1 MTIDDKIRDE
11 KLQCGFHREAAKIS
25 ALSCR
30 KIDIYEYFTDEKIL
44 PYEQNWMIEQAK
56 FAYSPLGKVFEK
68 QTETIKD
75 QVEKQ
80 VEALEV
86 LKTEENK
93 EDRKSIEGLFP
104 KDMRFNEIKKELN
117 DIKIIGRKN

>member
-1 MTIDDKIRDE
+1 
-11 KLQCGFHREAAKIS
+11 
-25 ALSCR
+25 
-30 KIDIYEYFTDEKIL
+30 
-44 PYEQNWMIEQAK
+44 MIEQAK

-86 LKTEENK
+86 LKTEETK

>member
-1 MTIDDKIRDE
+1 
-11 KLQCGFHREAAKIS
+11 
-25 ALSCR
+25 
-30 KIDIYEYFTDEKIL
+30 
-44 PYEQNWMIEQAK
+44 MIEQAK
-56 FAYSPLGKVFEK
+56 FAYSPSGKVFEK

-104 KDMRFNEIKKELN
+104 KDIRFNEIKKELN

>member
-1 MTIDDKIRDE
+1 
-11 KLQCGFHREAAKIS
+11 
-25 ALSCR
+25 
-30 KIDIYEYFTDEKIL
+30 
-44 PYEQNWMIEQAK
+44 MIEQAK

-86 LKTEENK
+86 L
-93 EDRKSIEGLFP
+93 
-104 KDMRFNEIKKELN
+104 
-117 DIKIIGRKN
+117 